1 MLRTTSRCW
10 RSPGGTAGVV
20 GGAQYIRKNATR
32 AELSV
37 SVADE
42 LQGSGLGS
50 LLIGSLVAAA
60 FDAGITILEA
70 KVLPENHRMIQVF
83 RQCGF
88 PISIHAKPG
97 AVSVEIATAPTEE
110 AAAHFEEREA
120 TAAANAVR

>member
-1 MLRTTSRCW
+1 M
-10 RSPGGTAGVV
+10 
-20 GGAQYIRKNATR
+20 
-32 AELSV
+32 

-50 LLIGSLVAAA
+50 LLVGNLVAAA
-60 FDAGITILEA
+60 FDAGIAILEA

-83 RQCGF
+83 RQSGF

-110 AAAHFEEREA
+110 AAAQFEEREA
-120 TAAANAVR
+120 TAAANAVRIDPLSGQRRGDRSLAGRGEHRGAAASGTC